1 MTRDGATSAFWR
13 ARAEA
18 LSAMTRGGAR
28 EGGAAAAAAT
38 RARGAAMTFR
48 DDANSRDDD
57 DDDDGTREASD
68 ARGVVAWRAK
78 AVPTVGA
85 TATTAARFERG
96 RGVDAALDDA
106 KSVEA
111 LRAGYKT
118 LLREV
123 TARHERARRT
133 MEEEMETLRARVR
146 ALETERASTAAT
158 ISGSQ
163 TRMKSPRREI
173 LAPDS
178 PDDGDG
184 LSPLSY
190 ELSPLSTSEMTPPP
204 RCALEEEEEAAQTPI
219 AFLPPRPPSREGS
232 GGDDRSWVEAWERAQ
247 LNNPAASLPTSLR
260 PGQGFV
266 CPFTGNVVHKTP

>member
-1 MTRDGATSAFWR
+1 MR
-13 ARAEA
+13 
-18 LSAMTRGGAR
+18 
-28 EGGAAAAAAT
+28 
-38 RARGAAMTFR
+38 R
-48 DDANSRDDD
+48 DDANSRWDDD
-57 DDDDGTREASD
+57 DDDDDDDGDGDDDGTREASD
-68 ARGVVAWRAK
+68 ARGLVAWRAK

-85 TATTAARFERG
+85 TATTTARFARG

-123 TARHERARRT
+123 TARHERARRA
-133 MEEEMETLRARVR
+133 MEEEMEALRARVR
-146 ALETERASTAAT
+146 ALETEETSTAAT
-158 ISGSQ
+158 ISSSK
-163 TRMKSPRREI
+163 TRLKSPRREI
-173 LAPDS
+173 LAPNA
-178 PDDGDG
+178 PDDGEG

-204 RCALEEEEEAAQTPI
+204 RCALEEEDETAQTPR
-219 AFLPPRPPSREGS
+219 AFLPPRPPGRAGC
-232 GGDDRSWVEAWERAQ
+232 GDDDRTWVEAWERAQ

-266 CPFTGNVVHKTP
+266 CPFTGKVVHKTP

>member
-1 MTRDGATSAFWR
+1 
-13 ARAEA
+13 
-18 LSAMTRGGAR
+18 
-28 EGGAAAAAAT
+28 
-38 RARGAAMTFR
+38 
-48 DDANSRDDD
+48 
-57 DDDDGTREASD
+57 
-68 ARGVVAWRAK
+68 
-78 AVPTVGA
+78 
-85 TATTAARFERG
+85 
-96 RGVDAALDDA
+96 
-106 KSVEA
+106 
-111 LRAGYKT
+111 
-118 LLREV
+118 
-123 TARHERARRT
+123 

-204 RCALEEEEEAAQTPI
+204 RCALEEEEEAAQTPR

>member
-1 MTRDGATSAFWR
+1 
-13 ARAEA
+13 
-18 LSAMTRGGAR
+18 
-28 EGGAAAAAAT
+28 
-38 RARGAAMTFR
+38 MTFR
-48 DDANSRDDD
+48 DDANSRDD

-146 ALETERASTAAT
+146 ALETE
-158 ISGSQ
+158 
-163 TRMKSPRREI
+163 
-173 LAPDS
+173 
-178 PDDGDG
+178 
-184 LSPLSY
+184 
-190 ELSPLSTSEMTPPP
+190 
-204 RCALEEEEEAAQTPI
+204 
-219 AFLPPRPPSREGS
+219 EGVD
-232 GGDDRSWVEAWERAQ
+232 GGDDFGVADADEIAEAGDTRAG
-247 LNNPAASLPTSLR
+247 LTGRWRRTVAVVVRVIAAVDVGNDATAA
-260 PGQGFV
+260 V
-266 CPFTGNVVHKTP
+266 CAGRGRGGGADA